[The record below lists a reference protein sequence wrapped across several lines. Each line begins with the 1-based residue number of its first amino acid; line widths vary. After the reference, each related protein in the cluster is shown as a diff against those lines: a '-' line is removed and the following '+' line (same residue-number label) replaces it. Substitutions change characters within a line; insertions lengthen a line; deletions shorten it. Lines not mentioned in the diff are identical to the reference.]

1 VSADTSPA
9 LRRRLVRLRCR
20 AAALLAGHSIQH
32 PKLVACDPDPQ
43 GRLGALARIAVLG
56 KSEIRG
62 AGLEQWRTL
71 AASRDPVV
79 RQAALGLMP
88 GHPEI
93 LRPAEVLAEA
103 LKAKED
109 GTVAT
114 AAQVLGAYPDRA
126 SAEPRARSD
135 PGSGLKPAAPLVAA
149 LTEALA
155 AKRPADAVQRSA
167 ALIDAVGA
175 LGLLSLKPV
184 VADGCT
190 QANAALRL
198 HAEKALRLLG
208 EGSRQCDRG
217 SLPRGTRFERYPSGR
232 RPRLRVFTDAGLR
245 ELVLDP
251 TWAPVAVRRVVDLA
265 RAGFYKGTIVHR
277 VIPGFVVQFG
287 DPGGDGYGGAGR
299 QPVPSETA
307 PLTFGEHA
315 VGLAAAGR
323 DTGSSQLF
331 VTLGAYPHLDG
342 DFAWI
347 GSAEPGWDAVA
358 EGDLIER
365 VEVVE

>member
-1 VSADTSPA
+1 
-9 LRRRLVRLRCR
+9 
-20 AAALLAGHSIQH
+20 
-32 PKLVACDPDPQ
+32 
-43 GRLGALARIAVLG
+43 
-56 KSEIRG
+56 
-62 AGLEQWRTL
+62 
-71 AASRDPVV
+71 VV

-93 LRPAEVLAEA
+93 LRPAEVLTEA

-126 SAEPRARSD
+126 SAEPRARTD
-135 PGSGLKPAAPLVAA
+135 PASGLKPAAPLVSA

-190 QANAALRL
+190 QANAALRA

-232 RPRLRVFTDAGLR
+232 RPRLKLFTDAGVR

-265 RAGFYKGTIVHR
+265 RAGFYNGTIVHR

-299 QPVPSETA
+299 QPVPSETT

-331 VTLGAYPHLDG
+331 VTLGAYPHLES

-347 GSAEPGWDAVA
+347 GVADPGWDAVA
-358 EGDLIER
+358 EGDHIER